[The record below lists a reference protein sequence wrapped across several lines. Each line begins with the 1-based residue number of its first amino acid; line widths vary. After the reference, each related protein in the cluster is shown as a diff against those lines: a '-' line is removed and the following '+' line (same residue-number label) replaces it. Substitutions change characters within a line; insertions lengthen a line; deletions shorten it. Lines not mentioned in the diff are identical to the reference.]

1 MPPIGILHV
10 PHSSTEIPADLR
22 SSFLLAE
29 DQLRREVLRMTDW
42 YTDELLALPA
52 HEATTVRFPVSR
64 LAIDPERFVDDAE
77 EPMAGRGMG
86 VIYTKTAGG
95 LPLRALPSPQ
105 ERQQLLDRFYHPHHQ
120 RLAGA
125 VQRAMERHGG
135 CLVIGCHSFPSVAL
149 PCDLDQ
155 APRPARHLHRDR
167 RVPHP
172 GLGRV
177 ARGRAI
183 HRRRADRGRESA
195 LLRGTRAGGVLRP
208 GSPCLEPHDRD
219 QSPAIHARRRRRKA
233 RSIRR
238 NRPRSLT
245 GCAGAA
251 RAVSIDW
258 SKVRARRWRR
268 AGARQCTDS
277 FW

>member
-42 YTDELLALPA
+42 YTDELFALPA

-64 LAIDPERFVDDAE
+64 LVVDPERFVDDAE

-86 VIYTKTAGG
+86 VIYTKTADG

-125 VQRAMERHGG
+125 VQGAMEQHGG
-135 CLVIGCHSFPSVAL
+135 CLVIDCHSFPSVAL

-155 APRPARHLHRDR
+155 APDRPDICIGTDAFHTPDWVASLAAERFTAAGLTVAVNRPYSGALVPAEFCGRDR
-167 RVPHP
+167 RVSS
-172 GLGRV
+172 LMIEV
-177 ARGRAI
+177 SRGRYMQEDGGEKIA
-183 HRRRADRGRESA
+183 AFDDMAGVVQGVMRE
-195 LLRGTRAGGVLRP
+195 LLERFR
-208 GSPCLEPHDRD
+208 
-219 QSPAIHARRRRRKA
+219 
-233 RSIRR
+233 
-238 NRPRSLT
+238 LT
-245 GCAGAA
+245 HH
-251 RAVSIDW
+251 
-258 SKVRARRWRR
+258 
-268 AGARQCTDS
+268 Q
-277 FW
+277 